1 MLRPALLL
9 PPMRLLTPR
18 FDPSALALRLGPAT
32 GRSGA
37 YPDGTHTRWL
47 VAAFRTR
54 HGPILGLPLGGV
66 NPRCG
71 VPGHRMRVGPE
82 NLPARP
88 RGTRLCTTR
97 IVSRGGGDP

>member
-47 VAAFRTR
+47 AAAFRTR
-54 HGPILGLPLGGV
+54 HGPAFYQVSG
-66 NPRCG
+66 R
-71 VPGHRMRVGPE
+71 RW
-82 NLPARP
+82 A
-88 RGTRLCTTR
+88 
-97 IVSRGGGDP
+97 SRGKVLRLEAHGHLDPAVAARVIEEIGRASCRERV